1 METKASFIFLLLAL
15 LCIPIEVD
23 KLFAQGDVSF
33 IVTRDFPVGTEPR
46 SVTVGDFN
54 GDAIEDLATANG
66 LFSGTVSILL
76 GQGDGTLATANLAAQ
91 DLGVGDRPLSVT
103 VGDFNGDRIQ
113 DLATANVNSDNV
125 SILLNNTGATKL
137 YFAQVGNGQGLTSE
151 MVLTNPSATAT
162 VSGQVDFFD
171 DDGLALSV
179 GIVGVGGDVSSL
191 EFSIPPRGEVT
202 ISTDGQGEVGT
213 VGSAVVSA
221 DRVLGGVVRFQISG
235 SGIAG
240 VGASEPLGGFVVP
253 VRRKAG
259 GINTGI
265 AIHNTQSTAVT
276 LKLTLN
282 TQGVPVSNGTAT
294 IENFPAAGHVAKFI
308 DELFPDA
315 DTDDFQ
321 GTLVVEVIGGKVAAT
336 SLELGPEAGQFTSLP
351 VTPLE

>member
-54 GDAIEDLATANG
+54 GDTIQDLATAN
-66 LFSGTVSILL
+66 FNSNNVSILL
-76 GQGDGTLATANLAAQ
+76 GQGDGTFLAAQ